1 MCAEFHYLKSGLKA
15 RFHCFRASERDMKP
29 ALKMGEL
36 EVDGQSARLRTFY
49 PI

>member
-15 RFHCFRASERDMKP
+15 RLHCFRTPERDMKTP
-29 ALKMGEL
+29 LKMSEL
-36 EVDGQSARLRTFY
+36 EVDGQSAGLRTFY